1 MSAQVID
8 FPSEK
13 RSSLRE
19 MGSPEWTRQWQLNI
33 QSCVQDLMTCQ
44 GNGGV
49 PYSPM
54 STRCLLD
61 LIKSGND
68 YQAWTSL
75 TDKEGKTFKRF
86 RDFCEYRRPW
96 GLGVE
101 YDRLS
106 RYLKDNL
113 GEKAFSVLLEVNPDN
128 GPGNST
134 RDEETGKFVP
144 SNYSPG
150 RELDLPKQATDTE
163 KRNKAIARSP
173 ETIKQLYIEGC
184 IGQKEAAKFGPY
196 LGKNPTPEKESKKQ
210 TLDIA
215 AGELERWI
223 KENPPPEM
231 PIERPIYQQKVNKEA
246 RRLLGM
252 AKQTLVFSKDEP
264 GSQIASKLYQKLTD
278 DQLKELLESLLNH
291 FETED

>member
-8 FPSEK
+8 FPQEDLSDI
-13 RSSLRE
+13 RD
-19 MGSPEWTRQWQLNI
+19 MGSPEWARQWQLTI
-33 QSCVQDLMTCQ
+33 QSRVQDLMTCQ

-54 STRCLLD
+54 STRSLLN
-61 LIKSGND
+61 LIKAGND

-75 TDKEGKTFKRF
+75 TNKEGNRFKRF

-113 GEKAFSVLLEVNPDN
+113 GEKAVAILLEVNPDN
-128 GPGNST
+128 TPGNST

-144 SNYSPG
+144 SNYSTG
-150 RELDLPKQATDTE
+150 HELDKKQATDTE
-163 KRNKAIARSP
+163 KRNKAIARAP
-173 ETIKQLYIEGC
+173 EPVKQLYLQGL

-196 LGKNPTPEKESKKQ
+196 VGKNPKPEKQAKKDSA
-210 TLDIA
+210 TLA
-215 AGELERWI
+215 ATELMEWVE
-223 KENPPPEM
+223 KNPPPEM
-231 PIERPIYQQKVNKEA
+231 PLEKPLYMQEVNKEA
-246 RRLLGM
+246 RRILGN
-252 AKQTLVFSKDEP
+252 AKMTLVFAKDES
-264 GSQIASKLYQKLTD
+264 GGNIASKLYQKLSD
-278 DQLKELLESLLNH
+278 EQLKQLLENLLNY
-291 FETED
+291 FDKED

>member
-8 FPSEK
+8 FPSEN

-33 QSCVQDLMTCQ
+33 QSCVKDLMTCQ

-49 PYSPM
+49 PYSPL

-68 YQAWTSL
+68 YQAWISL
-75 TDKEGKTFKRF
+75 TDKEGKPFKRF

-113 GEKAFSVLLEVNPDN
+113 GEKAVAVLIEVNPDN
-128 GPGNST
+128 TPGGDKKSEQYQNHSEPSAEWSKQET
-134 RDEETGKFVP
+134 RAE
-144 SNYSPG
+144 
-150 RELDLPKQATDTE
+150 RA
-163 KRNKAIARSP
+163 NKAIGRSP

-196 LGKNPTPEKESKKQ
+196 LGKNPNPQKESKKQ
-210 TLDIA
+210 ALDIA
-215 AGELERWI
+215 AGELERWV
-223 KENPPPEM
+223 KENPPPEL
-231 PIERPIYQQKVNKEA
+231 PIERPLYQQKVNKEA

-278 DQLKELLESLLNH
+278 DQLKELLESLLN
-291 FETED
+291 FFSTED

>member
-8 FPSEK
+8 FPSEN

-33 QSCVQDLMTCQ
+33 QSCVKDLMTSQ

-49 PYSPM
+49 PYSPL

-113 GEKAFSVLLEVNPDN
+113 GEKAVAVLIEVNPDN
-128 GPGNST
+128 TPGGDRTNT
-134 RDEETGKFVP
+134 DGDTANRTGCGMM
-144 SNYSPG
+144 SRS
-150 RELDLPKQATDTE
+150 EQA
-163 KRNKAIARSP
+163 NKAIGRSP

-196 LGKNPTPEKESKKQ
+196 LGKNPNPEKESKKQ
-210 TLDIA
+210 ALDIA
-215 AGELERWI
+215 AGELERWV
-223 KENPPPEM
+223 KENPPPEL
-231 PIERPIYQQKVNKEA
+231 PIERQVYQQKVNKEA

-278 DQLKELLESLLNH
+278 DQLKELLESLLN
-291 FETED
+291 FFNTED